1 MPNLPRSLELASK
14 DDTRLLI
21 VDMQER
27 FVPVIDEIDRV
38 IRNCVKLL
46 KGARLLGVPAGTTE
60 QYPKGLGRTIP
71 EIAEHLSEEIP
82 EKLEFSCLNALDWAE
97 RDGDSEGRSRVIVAG
112 IETHVCI
119 LQTTLDLM
127 AHGFRV
133 YIPADAV
140 SSRRPLDRDMA
151 LQRMADSG
159 AVLTTTESILFE
171 LCQTAAADEF
181 KEISRLV
188 K

>member
-1 MPNLPRSLELASK
+1 MPSLPRSVELCSK

-21 VDMQER
+21 VDMQEK

-38 IRNCVKLL
+38 TTNCVKLL
-46 KGARLLGVPAGTTE
+46 EGAKLLGIPISATE
-60 QYPKGLGRTIP
+60 QYPKGLGVTIP
-71 EIAEHLSEEIP
+71 EIAEHLESVP
-82 EKLEFSCLNALDWAE
+82 EKLEFSCLNSLDWAAP
-97 RDGDSEGRSRVIVAG
+97 DADNEGRSRVIVAG

-119 LQTTLDLM
+119 QQTTLDLLAM
-127 AHGFRV
+127 GFRV

-140 SSRRPLDRDMA
+140 SSRKPFDREVA

-159 AVLTTTESILFE
+159 AVISTTESLLFE
-171 LCQTAAADEF
+171 LCQTAEAAEF

>member
-1 MPNLPRSLELASK
+1 MPNLPRSLELSSK

-21 VDMQER
+21 VDMQEK

-38 IRNCVKLL
+38 IENCVKLL
-46 KGARLLGVPAGTTE
+46 KGASILGVPAGTTE
-60 QYPKGLGRTIP
+60 QYPKGLGNTIP
-71 EIAEHLSEEIP
+71 EIAEHLGEDIP

-97 RDGDSEGRSRVIVAG
+97 RSDDSEDRSRVIVAG

-119 LQTTLDLM
+119 QQTTLDLL

-133 YIPADAV
+133 YIPVDAV
-140 SSRRPLDRDMA
+140 SSRKPLDREIA

-159 AVLTTTESILFE
+159 AVLTTTEAILFE
-171 LCQTAAADEF
+171 LCQTAAAAEF